1 MADKNFIVPIA
12 LEVKGQAE
20 IILKNVGLSLIKP
33 KFYKVNESVVSEENT
48 DFDNDGTIGNM
59 LGMPVFDSITFKNP
73 NNQIQNF
80 VNGGE
85 GQGANSSDLVLI
97 TALIT
102 ASKNKNIVVT
112 KIQGRNGTVKEY
124 VSDDDYTISIKGVLV
139 GKYANVRP
147 VDEIKK
153 LENLCDSPLEVDI
166 VSNFLADLNVLTVVI
181 TSHSKTQREGMRNV
195 IDFEIQCLSETPF
208 EIKSNA

>member
-12 LEVKGQAE
+12 LAVKGQSE
-20 IILKNVGLSLIKP
+20 MILRNAGLSLLKP
-33 KFYKVNESVVSEENT
+33 KFYRVNASVVDEEDT
-48 DFDNDGTIGNM
+48 TFDNDGTIGNM

-73 NNQIQNF
+73 NNQTQTF

-139 GKYANVRP
+139 GKYANKRP

-153 LENLCDSPLEVDI
+153 LEDLCDIPLEIDI